1 MIYCNVYYILL
12 IDFENEYKTKSFMY
26 YTKGALSMK
35 EQTKIKLRILF
46 NRIIGRITK
55 QRMGID

>member
-1 MIYCNVYYILL
+1 
-12 IDFENEYKTKSFMY
+12 MY

-46 NRIIGRITK
+46 NSIIGRITK